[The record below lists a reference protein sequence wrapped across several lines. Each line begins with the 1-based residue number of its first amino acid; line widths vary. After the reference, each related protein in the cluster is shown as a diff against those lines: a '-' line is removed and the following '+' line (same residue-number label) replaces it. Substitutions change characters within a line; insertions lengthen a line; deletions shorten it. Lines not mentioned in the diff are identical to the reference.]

1 MSTYIH
7 QISQAEYAERNAKL
21 NRTTEGMT
29 VMVPNV
35 FDRILAALRTALNK
49 TAANPV
55 SANLRPAQTGLTR

>member
-7 QISQAEYAERNAKL
+7 QISQAEFAERNAKL

-29 VMVPNV
+29 VMVPNA

-49 TAANPV
+49 SAAKQV
-55 SANLRPAQTGLTR
+55 SANLRPAHTGLTK